1 MLYEVAHIIKKKF
14 SFLWNMIEWGNAMVF
29 SVMKRNQLKEVPS
42 VLHGCSDV
50 YEIRIADEAD
60 VEGLVAFFA
69 NQPKEAFTFFKSHR
83 FDAQSVRRVVKN
95 KAFMTFLVKEKGV
108 IIGYFFL
115 RCFVNGK
122 AFRGKMVDINHQGRG
137 LAKLM
142 GVAMTKVTSV
152 LGVRMFGSIS
162 PENYASLASAKA
174 SNEIKIHK
182 TLENGD
188 YYIEFLEKK

>member
-1 MLYEVAHIIKKKF
+1 MLYEVAHIIKTKF
-14 SFLWNMIEWGNAMVF
+14 GFIWNMIEWGNTAVF
-29 SVMKRNQLKEVPS
+29 SLMKRKQMREVPS
-42 VLHGCSDV
+42 VLSGCSDI
-50 YEIRIADEAD
+50 YEIRVADETD
-60 VEGLVAFFA
+60 VEELVTFFA
-69 NQPKEAFTFFKSHR
+69 NQPKEAFKFFKPHR
-83 FDAQSVRRVVKN
+83 FDAESVRRVVKN
-95 KAFMTFLVKEKGV
+95 KAFMTFLVKEEGV

-122 AFRGKMVDINHQGRG
+122 AFRGKMVDKNHQGCG

-182 TLENGD
+182 ILDNGD